1 MELQEEAF
9 RDQRDFLVKLGVKN
23 ERVDE
28 ELRKLDFI
36 LRAYAKRHEQPP
48 GLRFM
53 QELAAD
59 VDTLNLP
66 STAAEVHRGLA
77 QEYASKRRW
86 QAAYWEMLLTDSL
99 VQVYEARSES
109 IEVADLTKEREWW
122 TARQDSIHEESAQA
136 RAEWS
141 QAWSQAQRQADNWKW
156 TALVMLG
163 LFVLA
168 VAFLLYRAGSTA
180 RRRHATIAAL
190 REELEAVRKE
200 RPEQRAAASL
210 QPPYARRS
218 QAPAAPQ
225 PTVDEAMRPVALGM
239 FRKGAPERLATL
251 RDARQRGDTEKVM
264 RVVATLK
271 PLLTGLDRDRSAALM
286 ARLRMPEASDNLAQW
301 NADLDALETVLR
313 EQEAQ
318 GGGH

>member
-136 RAEWS
+136 RAEWN

-190 REELEAVRKE
+190 REELEAVRKA
-200 RPEQRAAASL
+200 RPERSAAAPVPSPDAR
-210 QPPYARRS
+210 QP
-218 QAPAAPQ
+218 QAADAPQ
-225 PTVDEAMRPVALGM
+225 PTVDEAMKPVVAALFG
-239 FRKGAPERLATL
+239 KEAPARLATL
-251 RDARQRGDTEKVM
+251 RDARRRGDAEKAV
-264 RVVATLK
+264 RVVASLK
-271 PLLTGLDRDRSAALM
+271 PQLMGFDAARFGPLI
-286 ARLRMPEASDNLAQW
+286 ARLKAPGAVANARQW
-301 NADLDALETVLR
+301 AADLDALEAGVEELLR
-313 EQEAQ
+313 D
-318 GGGH
+318 GRPH